1 MAVCAA
7 RTNVR
12 HTICGDLGCLDGEN
26 AGDNISMIVDHE
38 IHEQQQTLE
47 KENL

>member
-1 MAVCAA
+1 MVTWAA
-7 RTNVR
+7 WMVKMRVLAE
-12 HTICGDLGCLDGEN
+12 H
-26 AGDNISMIVDHE
+26 NISMIVDHE